1 MSNTQNLVDIEFA
14 LSQLS
19 GNSDLLSRMLI
30 KFSDEFNSVPNKVI
44 QALKL
49 NDLQEAKLQVHT
61 TKGLSGNL
69 GLMALYDCSKKLD
82 LQVRAG
88 KVDDA
93 LLQSFADIMENTCEY
108 IKNIDIEA
116 KEPQSFSSSD
126 EPIADNFENNTG
138 KHTFLERLKHNEFI
152 DDESLFTYINALSLS
167 EEQKQTLKGLVEEL
181 QYTKA
186 IDMIKQNT

>member
-126 EPIADNFENNTG
+126 EPIVDNFENNTG